1 MGTKAKMELAGM
13 IGLFAFCMAVIVS
26 VVTWMAYSQWGS
38 EGYDSKL
45 ERGIEAMAVAHENG
59 QYAEVVRIYET
70 PVHVP
75 LYFDIHFQALTFSLP
90 AADKVRVA
98 DSYER
103 LGNRDAAVA
112 VYLKVLEWSPSQ
124 YNAYCGLADDCG
136 DISRL
141 RALAQASGDAHDN

>member
-13 IGLFAFCMAVIVS
+13 IGLFALCMVALVS
-26 VVTWMAYSQWGS
+26 LIAWASYVEWGDA
-38 EGYDSKL
+38 GYESKL
-45 ERGIEAMAVAHENG
+45 ERGIEAMAAAHENG
-59 QYAEVVRIYET
+59 QYAEVVSIYET

-141 RALAQASGDAHDN
+141 RALAQASGEDATR